1 MTKKR
6 KYVSETCVRSSGN
19 RTKIDVA
26 CCLLC
31 INREGVYAQ
40 AEHLTGTPNIMENFW
55 KGTTRNKKLSSGA
68 GLNLE
73 FEIQFVTKFQKQEN
87 LWVVLI
93 KRALIVTR
101 MKVNTKKSKRHTQPL
116 KISLFIFNAQFIK

>member
-40 AEHLTGTPNIMENFW
+40 AERLTGTLNIMENFW
-55 KGTTRNKKLSSGA
+55 KGTTRNKKFLSGA

-101 MKVNTKKSKRHTQPL
+101 MRVNTKKSKRHTQPL

>member
-1 MTKKR
+1 MK
-6 KYVSETCVRSSGN
+6 
-19 RTKIDVA
+19 
-26 CCLLC
+26 
-31 INREGVYAQ
+31 
-40 AEHLTGTPNIMENFW
+40 NFG
-55 KGTTRNKKLSSGA
+55 KGTTRNKKLSSGT

-101 MKVNTKKSKRHTQPL
+101 MKVNTKKSKRYTQPL

>member
-1 MTKKR
+1 
-6 KYVSETCVRSSGN
+6 
-19 RTKIDVA
+19 
-26 CCLLC
+26 
-31 INREGVYAQ
+31 
-40 AEHLTGTPNIMENFW
+40 MENFG
-55 KGTTRNKKLSSGA
+55 KGTTRNKKLSSGV

-101 MKVNTKKSKRHTQPL
+101 MKMNTKKSKRHTQPL